1 MTKARRFF
9 WKYLTIFFALNI
21 VLCFWYFNWALATPS
36 NHQQD
41 IVQLF
46 EKWEFLNY
54 FKARGVKT
62 TEGTSST
69 GRAPASGFEFVI
81 AFILFVFSLR
91 KWFKA
96 TDDHEFEKSKKSKSA
111 PSVSSTHRY
120 ASANSKPP
128 VVPIYERGFQ
138 SRSNKP
144 APVPSESKKSKAE
157 TKTSLPVIK
166 PNTPNKSTK
175 TPIGTSDV
183 PKNVSDV
190 ASTDSKLTV
199 ESLEVFFNGFLELVN
214 KSNGVVATREAL
226 LQAFACAEAADSQMS
241 ELWMASIFGTYD
253 RMIEPTVGNGDFE
266 TAANIAMWH
275 GVVRSIFGK
284 GNIDQT
290 FVQALELCKGFN
302 DPVFVARCHEEYS
315 WALEAENRTQAF
327 QTQSQKAEDAFRS
340 YGRSDRADEIVR
352 IRNGGERF
360 GSSFLQRK
368 KLVPEATSVLGSSD
382 ARKMRLSLK

>member
-54 FKARGVKT
+54 FKARGVKI

-120 ASANSKPP
+120 ASANSKPS
-128 VVPIYERGFQ
+128 VVPIYERGFHD
-138 SRSNKP
+138 STNK
-144 APVPSESKKSKAE
+144 AVSVTSESKKLKPENKEASSA
-157 TKTSLPVIK
+157 TKSSPPAK
-166 PNTPNKSTK
+166 SPGTPSGNRVEPTAANNDAP
-175 TPIGTSDV
+175 T
-183 PKNVSDV
+183 VSN
-190 ASTDSKLTV
+190 LTV
-199 ESLEVFFNGFLELVN
+199 ESLEIFLNRFLELVN
-214 KSNGVVATREAL
+214 NNNGVVATREAL
-226 LQAFACAEAADSQMS
+226 LQAFACAEAADNQMS
-241 ELWMASIFGTYD
+241 ELWMSSIFGTYD
-253 RMIEPTVGNGDFE
+253 RMIEPAVGNGEFE

-290 FVQALELCKGFN
+290 FVQALELCKGFD
-302 DPVFVARCHEEYS
+302 DPVFAARCHEEYS

-327 QTQSQKAEDAFRS
+327 HTQSQKAEDAFRS
-340 YGRSDRADEIVR
+340 CGQSDRADEIVR

-382 ARKMRLSLK
+382 AREMRLSLR